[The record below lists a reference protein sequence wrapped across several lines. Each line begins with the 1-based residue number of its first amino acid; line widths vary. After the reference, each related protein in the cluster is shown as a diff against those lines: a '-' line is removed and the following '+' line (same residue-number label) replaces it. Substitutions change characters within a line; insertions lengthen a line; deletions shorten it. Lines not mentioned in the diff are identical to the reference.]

1 MKENSIKRK
10 TIDYEGE
17 QIFLNICRYENNGR
31 LAIIATTEDEYYCDI
46 TINLPE
52 EKLDTD
58 MLVAIDNNCK
68 DIGLEKKLIEEKII
82 DGLALVCQYNRGIYD
97 VVWLNLEN
105 LYEYDPKG
113 FMKELSDKMVI
124 VDDKEEMIE
133 EDWDE
138 EEWEE

>member
-17 QIFLNICRYENNGR
+17 QIFLNICRYENN
-31 LAIIATTEDEYYCDI
+31 
-46 TINLPE
+46 
-52 EKLDTD
+52 
-58 MLVAIDNNCK
+58 
-68 DIGLEKKLIEEKII
+68 
-82 DGLALVCQYNRGIYD
+82 
-97 VVWLNLEN
+97 
-105 LYEYDPKG
+105 PKG